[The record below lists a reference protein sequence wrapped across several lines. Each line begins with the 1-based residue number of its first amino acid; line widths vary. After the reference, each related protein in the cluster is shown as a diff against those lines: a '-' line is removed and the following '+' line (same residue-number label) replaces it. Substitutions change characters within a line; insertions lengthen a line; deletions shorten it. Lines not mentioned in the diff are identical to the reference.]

1 MIGKS
6 SLNVGQTFG
15 FTVFLLKVNLFGSI
29 LAWLL
34 SLDYVWLLVSFPWEG

>member
-15 FTVFLLKVNLFGSI
+15 FAVFLLKVNLFGSI